1 MNQEMLDLLG
11 LNNIIKQFNRFP
23 IKLDI
28 DSYDIKQ
35 IMNESLINFKLKI
48 RKNALIK
55 FFLKKRNIIIV
66 KDN

>member
-1 MNQEMLDLLG
+1 MLDLFC
-11 LNNIIKQFNRFP
+11 LNNIIKQFNSVP
-23 IKLDI
+23 VKLDI

-55 FFLKKRNIIIV
+55 YFLKKRNIIIV
-66 KDN
+66 KDY